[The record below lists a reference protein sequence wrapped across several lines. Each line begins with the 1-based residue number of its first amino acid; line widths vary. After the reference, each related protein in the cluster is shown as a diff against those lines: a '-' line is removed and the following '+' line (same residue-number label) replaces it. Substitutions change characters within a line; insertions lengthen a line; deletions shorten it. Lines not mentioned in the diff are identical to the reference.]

1 MSGPIIL
8 ENYIQKMLVGMGMIP
23 QENNPFGCGTY
34 SEGDGVKTRG
44 FFWYLI
50 HGDHFLISQCEF
62 YFLQSTSFFMPND
75 FLYIDLRL
83 EYAQHLQPGKII
95 AYMEEKGRRAEMV
108 ASAGTKVAY
117 TDVVYVPSFYR
128 KHLRTSFSS
137 LDIDP
142 IEILKRMGGE
152 HNWPVGMMNVL
163 SEIRKVRLP
172 GMAAELFYVAKA
184 YELMAALVEMGFN
197 RLPKKSED
205 YEQIVH
211 VIDYINQHYIE
222 GIKQEELV
230 RLSNMCQT
238 KLKTLFHQFT
248 GNSITDYI
256 VMRKTDCAAHLLSD
270 TDMSIEQ
277 IAQATGF
284 RTLNGFTKSFK
295 KQMGVPPSEYRKQIK
310 FSCIK
315 DITQVDGVTSD
326 FELKES

>member
-1 MSGPIIL
+1 MQRAIL
-8 ENYIQKMLVGMGMIP
+8 ENFMRNMSDMMGMIP
-23 QENNPFGCGTY
+23 QDNNPFGCGTY
-34 SEGDGVKTRG
+34 LEGDGIKSRG

-50 HGDHFLISQCEF
+50 HEDHFVVAQCEF
-62 YFLQSTSFFMPND
+62 YLLQNACFVMQND
-75 FLYIDLRL
+75 FLYINLRL
-83 EYAQHLQPGKII
+83 EYAQHLPPGKII
-95 AYMEEKGRRAEMV
+95 AYMEERGNSAELEV
-108 ASAGTKVAY
+108 SAGTKNAY

-128 KHLRTSFSS
+128 KHLKSSFSS

-142 IEILKRMGGE
+142 IEILKRMGDE
-152 HNWPVGMMNVL
+152 HNWPISMMNVL
-163 SEIRKVRLP
+163 SDIRKSRLP

-205 YEQIVH
+205 YEQVVH

-222 GIKQEELV
+222 GVTQEELV
-230 RLSNMCQT
+230 RLSNMCPT

-256 VMRKTDCAAHLLSD
+256 VMRKTDHAAHLLSD
-270 TDMSIEQ
+270 TDMSVEQ

-295 KQMGVPPSEYRKQIK
+295 KQMGVPPSEYRKQIEFNCHK
-310 FSCIK
+310 SLSEIENLIFRDVETYVK
-315 DITQVDGVTSD
+315 
-326 FELKES
+326 

>member
-1 MSGPIIL
+1 
-8 ENYIQKMLVGMGMIP
+8 MG
-23 QENNPFGCGTY
+23 
-34 SEGDGVKTRG
+34 D
-44 FFWYLI
+44 
-50 HGDHFLISQCEF
+50 
-62 YFLQSTSFFMPND
+62 
-75 FLYIDLRL
+75 
-83 EYAQHLQPGKII
+83 
-95 AYMEEKGRRAEMV
+95 
-108 ASAGTKVAY
+108 
-117 TDVVYVPSFYR
+117 
-128 KHLRTSFSS
+128 
-137 LDIDP
+137 
-142 IEILKRMGGE
+142 E

-163 SEIRKVRLP
+163 SDIRKARLP

-295 KQMGVPPSEYRKQIK
+295 KQTGVPPSEYRKQIK
-310 FSCIK
+310 FNCIK
-315 DITQVDGVTSD
+315 DITQVESVISD